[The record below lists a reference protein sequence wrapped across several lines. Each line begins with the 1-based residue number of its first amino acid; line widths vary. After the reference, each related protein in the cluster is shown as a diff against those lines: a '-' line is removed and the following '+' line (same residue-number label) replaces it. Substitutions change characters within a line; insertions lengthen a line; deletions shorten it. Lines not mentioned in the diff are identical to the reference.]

1 MLKFLVA
8 LAFAWL
14 AWRLWRG
21 NPRRIYPLVRRRG
34 DEAAARALL
43 GVGQDAD
50 AAAIRAAHRAH
61 VARAHPDRGGSDEAT
76 RQLNAARDLLLARHD
91 RHG

>member
-8 LAFAWL
+8 IVFAWA

-21 NPRRIYPLVRRRG
+21 NPARIYPLIGRRG
-34 DEAAARALL
+34 DKAAARALL

-50 AAAIRAAHRAH
+50 AATIRAAHRAH

-76 RQLNAARDLLLARHD
+76 RRLNAARDLLLD
-91 RHG
+91 RRNGRG